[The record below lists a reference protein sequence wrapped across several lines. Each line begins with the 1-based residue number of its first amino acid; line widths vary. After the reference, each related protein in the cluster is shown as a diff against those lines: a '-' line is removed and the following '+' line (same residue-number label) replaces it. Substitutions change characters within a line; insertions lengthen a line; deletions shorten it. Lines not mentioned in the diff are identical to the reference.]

1 MFRPRRMN
9 ETISCVSGGVAPLAV
24 AYFSTAGPM
33 PCATGTLPAEAD
45 GAAASD
51 DDLNGGSA
59 IAAASAPAASAAR
72 RQAAIAAAVG
82 STRFTEFFSCHR

>member
-1 MFRPRRMN
+1 
-9 ETISCVSGGVAPLAV
+9 
-24 AYFSTAGPM
+24 M

-59 IAAASAPAASAAR
+59 IAAASAPAASAA
-72 RQAAIAAAVG
+72 AVRG
-82 STRFTEFFSCHR
+82 STRLTEFFSCHR